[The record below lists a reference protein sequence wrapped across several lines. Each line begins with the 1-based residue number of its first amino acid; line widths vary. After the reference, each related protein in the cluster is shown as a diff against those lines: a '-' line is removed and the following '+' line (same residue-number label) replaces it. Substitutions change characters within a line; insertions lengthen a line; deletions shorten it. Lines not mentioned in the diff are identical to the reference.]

1 MKVDTFLPVYVDFI
15 PLNIEEGKL
24 YVSMRFGT
32 AVHLCPCGCK
42 TKIVTP
48 IRSGGWTMRFNGKIS
63 LSPSIG
69 NYEIDCQSH
78 YFITENQVKWV
89 TSKAVY
95 ESNKRPKSKRKKL
108 KFKKKFPY
116 FFFV

>member
-1 MKVDTFLPVYVDFI
+1 MKVDTFLPVYVEFI
-15 PLNIEEGKL
+15 PLNLEEGKL
-24 YVSMRFGT
+24 YVSMRYGT
-32 AVHLCPCGCK
+32 VVHLCPCGCL

-48 IRSGGWTMRFNGKIS
+48 IKPDGWTMRFNGKIS

-78 YFITENQVKWV
+78 YFITDNQVEWV
-89 TSKAVY
+89 LPKSRYV
-95 ESNKRPKSKRKKL
+95 SNKKSKIKRKKL